1 LLEKPRLAIIEGYGG
16 MRVRVILCMGKGGVG
31 KTSVAAATALRSAQ
45 LGYRTIILSTDGAH
59 SLSDS
64 FDLALGNEVRPI
76 ISNLWGQEPEISQT
90 LATRWGTIQRWFSAL
105 LAWRG
110 MGEIV
115 ADEMAVLPGMEEMAN
130 LLYIVDYCRGGKYD
144 IIVVDC
150 APTGETLRLL
160 AFPEVLH
167 WWMQRMFP
175 IGRKAASLVHPLVS
189 RLTNIPMPD
198 EKVFASIEDLFSEL
212 DQIRALLSNQDVTS
226 VRLVVNPEKMV
237 IKEAQR
243 TFTYLSLYGYFT
255 DLIICNRLIPDK
267 VNDQYFSF
275 WKKSQSEYYRV
286 IEEGFAPLPVS
297 SVPLLE
303 REVVGISMLEVMADT
318 LYGEDDPTKIFFRGQ
333 VQTFHK
339 EDEHHILTL
348 TLPFIEK
355 GDVALVQNGDELVI
369 RVGDFKR
376 NIILPHALA
385 GLAATEARFEGSKLR
400 IQFYQQQEGKGGE
413 KHG

>member
-1 LLEKPRLAIIEGYGG
+1 
-16 MRVRVILCMGKGGVG
+16 MRVILYMGKGGVG
-31 KTSVAAATALRSAQ
+31 KTSVAAASALRSAQ
-45 LGYRTIILSTDGAH
+45 LGYRTIILSTDSAH

-64 FDLALGNEVRPI
+64 FDIALGNELRPI
-76 ISNLWGQEPEISQT
+76 MPNLWGQEPEVSQT
-90 LATRWGTIQRWFSAL
+90 LETRWGTIQRWFSAL

-110 MGEIV
+110 MDEIT
-115 ADEMAVLPGMEEMAN
+115 ADEMAVLPGMEELAN
-130 LLYIVDYCRGGKYD
+130 LLYIVDYYRSGEYD
-144 IIVVDC
+144 VIIVDC
-150 APTGETLRLL
+150 APTGETLRFL

-167 WWMQRMFP
+167 WWMERMFP

-198 EKVFASIEDLFSEL
+198 DEVFASIEDLFSEL
-212 DQIRALLSNQDVTS
+212 DQIRALLTNQDVAS

-243 TFTYLSLYGYFT
+243 TFTYLNLYGYFT

-275 WKKSQSEYYRV
+275 WKKSQSQYYRV
-286 IEEGFAPLPVS
+286 IEEGFAPLPIY

-303 REVVGISMLEVMADT
+303 REVVGTPTLEIMADA
-318 LYGEDDPTKIFFRGQ
+318 LYGKDDPTKFFFRGQ
-333 VQTFHK
+333 VQNFQK
-339 EDEHHILTL
+339 EDEHYTLTL

-355 GDVALVQNGDELVI
+355 EDISLVRSGDELAVQ
-369 RVGDFKR
+369 VGNFKR

-385 GLAATEARFEGSKLR
+385 GLAATGARFEGSKLR
-400 IQFYQQQEGKGGE
+400 IQFYQQQAGKGGK